1 LERESLATSL
11 KALGLEKDSLEIKRI
26 ATVMQDVLVGRADN
40 VSLERAMVATK
51 AEIEKLRGMGREE
64 EAVQLEAMLRA
75 MEEAQAAQ
83 VKKKGYTDQWDK
95 RFGNDAESKLN
106 HVVRSGKL
114 LSHELL
120 PLGMET
126 NAAEIER
133 IMRVCSDVLD
143 GHAPSASIDQAIADV
158 EIEIAKLQAL
168 GKPDEAAQ
176 LGSLLEDMITAR
188 EDQRKCQSLRGKQS
202 WLEASDATLAME
214 RKAAAMAARI
224 EAGFIEDLMP
234 VEASQYHKLR
244 QGLESGLMSHH
255 DLESES
261 NQAKALSIQLKA
273 MDKRELGR
281 EVESFGELLMD
292 TRHMSMG
299 AAISGA
305 ELALVESLDRVIR
318 CGSLTVV
325 AMQADGLMDDGRELD
340 RIIRVCRDVLGEMP
354 DANAGVDLAV
364 AIKDAKD
371 QVANLRAQ
379 GKDAVADEFQGLVE
393 LMETA
398 RNSQLEANSVK
409 RIDAYIISEIA
420 ACKEELKVADAA
432 AMVEAHL
439 LMDKLPDEAGEV
451 HHMRLRLESGDI
463 TDTELHESSVGPVS
477 NGAIVISRTIGDT
490 ADYGHNDSGVA
501 EQISSEASHAHL
513 AELKAEAEAAG
524 GGGSPDA
531 YEKEHIVVQEQLEAH
546 STVSP
551 EGFWIRKRAAVL
563 SLMVA
568 VKREETVILW
578 EQYEEDKTTIKLKE
592 GQETLTPGAHN
603 HDLRCMPFGARSR
616 VLGAMSRGARLAA
629 VGAIQH
635 ITQEQA
641 ALNTMPME
649 EWEEALALISGADRA
664 TTLEADALGA
674 FQAMS
679 QEHQMAHL
687 AGMNPEENERG
698 SDDEPRDVVAA
709 RYPALYRLFLHP
721 ENRPPWCRRYG

>member
-1 LERESLATSL
+1 MMIAMDSARISNLEA
-11 KALGLEKDSLEIKRI
+11 DSLERKADLLKSETIAAKGEYDAALSAAKMEACLLAKGMKDEALRLRELRSLLHEPGLRTSEELETAASQAHQLAGKLKEAGETPMADEADELAKRLDAAARTTLD
-26 ATVMQDVLVGRADN
+26 ATAKQ
-40 VSLERAMVATK
+40 
-51 AEIEKLRGMGREE
+51 
-64 EAVQLEAMLRA
+64 
-75 MEEAQAAQ
+75 
-83 VKKKGYTDQWDK
+83 
-95 RFGNDAESKLN
+95 FGNDAESKLN

-120 PLGMET
+120 LLGMET

-143 GHAPSASIDQAIADV
+143 GQAPSASIDQAIADV

-214 RKAAAMAARI
+214 MKAAAAAARI
-224 EAGFIEDLMP
+224 EAGFIEDSMP

-244 QGLESGLMSHH
+244 QGLESGLMSHL

-379 GKDAVADEFQGLVE
+379 GKDVVADELQGLVE

-420 ACKEELKVADAA
+420 ACKEELKAADAA

-439 LMDKLPDEAGEV
+439 LREKLPDEAGEV
-451 HHMRLRLESGDI
+451 HNMRLRLESGDI
-463 TDTELHESSVGPVS
+463 TDTELE
-477 NGAIVISRTIGDT
+477 
-490 ADYGHNDSGVA
+490 
-501 EQISSEASHAHL
+501 EASSLTRRVANKL
-513 AELKAEAEAAG
+513 
-524 GGGSPDA
+524 
-531 YEKEHIVVQEQLEAH
+531 IVL
-546 STVSP
+546 
-551 EGFWIRKRAAVL
+551 G
-563 SLMVA
+563 
-568 VKREETVILW
+568 KREV
-578 EQYEEDKTTIKLKE
+578 
-592 GQETLTPGAHN
+592 
-603 HDLRCMPFGARSR
+603 
-616 VLGAMSRGARLAA
+616 
-629 VGAIQH
+629 
-635 ITQEQA
+635 
-641 ALNTMPME
+641 
-649 EWEEALALISGADRA
+649 
-664 TTLEADALGA
+664 
-674 FQAMS
+674 
-679 QEHQMAHL
+679 
-687 AGMNPEENERG
+687 
-698 SDDEPRDVVAA
+698 
-709 RYPALYRLFLHP
+709 
-721 ENRPPWCRRYG
+721 